1 MYWLVNVLGDAYAAS
16 AGVISTSLRLTLMAM
31 IAFPAY
37 LCHLYYPL
45 QSVPQRWQSELTI
58 LKMLCG
64 LGSAFTMK
72 RYFWHSFVLQI
83 FPVRFI
89 INQSRLLSVC
99 QLRGQQMSNP
109 SFSFWMIRNGG
120 FMLTAKDTLRLFL
133 PLNVSFYHLIV
144 YIAGDGSYD
153 FVYVVG
159 WLFY

>member
-1 MYWLVNVLGDAYAAS
+1 
-16 AGVISTSLRLTLMAM
+16 
-31 IAFPAY
+31 
-37 LCHLYYPL
+37 
-45 QSVPQRWQSELTI
+45 
-58 LKMLCG
+58 
-64 LGSAFTMK
+64 
-72 RYFWHSFVLQI
+72 
-83 FPVRFI
+83 
-89 INQSRLLSVC
+89 
-99 QLRGQQMSNP
+99 MSNP